1 MSKEIIIFIFIMF
14 LLSNNLYNIV
24 WDIIKSLFYLVLALV
39 GINFLNPSLATMIKK
54 HIINIINLDQAFVKK
69 TIINIKDSASEII
82 NNKLKK

>member
-39 GINFLNPSLATMIKK
+39 GINFLNPSIGTIIKK
-54 HIINIINLDQAFVKK
+54 HIVNIINLDQAFIKK
-69 TIINIKDSASEII
+69 TINNIKDSASEMIK
-82 NNKLKK
+82 N

>member
-1 MSKEIIIFIFIMF
+1 MSKEIIIFIFIIF
-14 LLSNNLYNIV
+14 LLSNNLYNII
-24 WDIIKSLFYLVLALV
+24 WDIIKSLFYLVLALI

-82 NNKLKK
+82 KN

>member
-54 HIINIINLDQAFVKK
+54 HIVNIINLDQAFVKK
-69 TIINIKDSASEII
+69 TISNIKDSASEII
-82 NNKLKK
+82 KN